1 MRMILLTEIMS
12 RECLLLNCMSSENER
27 LVGDEEYLENWEILT
42 FGIIVLEIP

>member
-12 RECLLLNCMSSENER
+12 RECLLNCMSPENQR

-42 FGIIVLEIP
+42 FEIIVLEIP